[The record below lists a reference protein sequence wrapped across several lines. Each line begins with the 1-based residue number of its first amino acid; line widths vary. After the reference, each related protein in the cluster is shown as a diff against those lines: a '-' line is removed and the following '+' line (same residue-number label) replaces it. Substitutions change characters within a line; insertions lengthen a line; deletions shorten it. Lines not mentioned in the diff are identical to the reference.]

1 MLLHNT
7 TPSLSDLYWRLEQ
20 LNGAIAAL
28 EEIQQARARR
38 EHPLAV
44 LRARRRTRLLHFH
57 RSSKKPEC
65 VTSPLPIAMS
75 A

>member
-7 TPSLSDLYWRLEQ
+7 TPSLSDLYRRLEQ
-20 LNGAIAAL
+20 LNSAIVAL

-44 LRARRRTRLLHFH
+44 LRGRRRTRLLHFH

>member
-1 MLLHNT
+1 
-7 TPSLSDLYWRLEQ
+7 
-20 LNGAIAAL
+20 L

-44 LRARRRTRLLHFH
+44 LRCRRRARLLHFH

-65 VTSPLPIAMS
+65 VTSPLPIARS

>member
-1 MLLHNT
+1 MRSHET
-7 TPSLSDLYWRLEQ
+7 TLSGLYWRLEQ
-20 LNGAIAAL
+20 INGAIAAL

-38 EHPLAV
+38 GHPLAE
-44 LRARRRTRLLHFH
+44 LRRRRRAKLLHFQ

-65 VTSPLPIAMS
+65 PIVLPSIPMS

>member
-1 MLLHNT
+1 MQLDNT
-7 TPSLSDLYWRLEQ
+7 TPSLTDLYWRLEQ
-20 LNGAIAAL
+20 VNGAIAAL
-28 EEIQQARARR
+28 EEIQKARARR

-44 LRARRRTRLLHFH
+44 LRCRRRARLLHFQ

-65 VTSPLPIAMS
+65 VTSPLAIAMS